1 MRSRLILKLGNFLAI
16 GLMCAATVYAQAP
29 KANGIEPRAAADKYP
44 AHTVRDGL
52 GVGAALLTTEQVR
65 KTFVA
70 NVNHC
75 CVVVEVAIY
84 PQKDGTLR
92 VSLADFTLRV
102 VGTDTT
108 AKASSAQLVA
118 GKLQKKDAS
127 ASGHDVDVVPT
138 STIGY
143 ETGGIDPVTGRRRGG
158 GVYTGTGV
166 GVGIGGHKPSGP
178 AADYERHNIE
188 VELGEKGLPEGK
200 TFEPVAGYLY
210 FELPSKK
217 DKKANYELEYQ
228 PNAEKVVLQLK

>member
-1 MRSRLILKLGNFLAI
+1 MRSQFILKLGNFLAI
-16 GLMCAATVYAQAP
+16 GLMCAAAVYAQVP
-29 KANGIEPRAAADKYP
+29 KANGTEPRAAADNYP
-44 AHTVRDGL
+44 AHAVQDGI
-52 GVGAALLTTEQVR
+52 GVGATLLTTEQVR

-75 CVVVEVAIY
+75 CIVVEIAIY
-84 PQKDGTLR
+84 PQKDGTVR
-92 VSLADFTLRV
+92 ISLADFTLRV
-102 VGTDTT
+102 AGTDTT

-158 GVYTGTGV
+158 GVYTGAGV
-166 GVGIGGHKPSGP
+166 GVGIGGRKPSGA

-188 VELGEKGLPEGK
+188 VGLGGKGLPEGNASG
-200 TFEPVAGYLY
+200 PVAGYLY

-217 DKKANYELEYQ
+217 DKKANYQLEYQ
-228 PNAEKVVLQLK
+228 PNAEKVVLQLQ